1 MNFCVVIAATSF
13 YGLTRNNKKCLDLNK
28 MKKAD
33 HEGHNRLFK
42 NFEDKDIIWM
52 MNNIADASEEI
63 KENQEYY
70 INSQYQ
76 IIVDSLTEIKE
87 AKK

>member
-1 MNFCVVIAATSF
+1 MFGF
-13 YGLTRNNKKCLDLNK
+13 KRNNEVIDL
-28 MKKAD
+28 
-33 HEGHNRLFK
+33 LT
-42 NFEDKDIIWM
+42 
-52 MNNIADASEEI
+52 EI